1 MQSNQSSA
9 VPNKVTKLKHKS
21 NLMQSI
27 DICYVG
33 SDFIDSLATK
43 LYSEFNFNVDI
54 FADAESLLGFM
65 SKITLKEAPGAILLE
80 AESEGVSDIIS
91 KLRSNPLV
99 SGIIVILLNR
109 NKDLT
114 SVLISQKYSANDI
127 YYYPFNPEIIAER
140 INFLIKVKLL
150 KSSEDLKF
158 STLPVQYKPP
168 VLSRIFSFSVALI
181 LIILLSPLLLLTAL
195 IIRLESKGPI
205 IYKSKRA
212 GTGYQV
218 FDFYK
223 FRSMVAGADE
233 KLETLSKT
241 QNQYTSG
248 DQANQAFV
256 KILNDPRIT
265 KFGKLIRKTSIDE
278 LPQLFNVL
286 KGDMMLVG
294 NRPLPLYEA
303 EMLTSDEFALR
314 FLGPAGITGLW
325 QISKRGKAEM
335 SDTERKHL
343 DNDYAKHR
351 SFLGDIKIM
360 LKTVPAMLQKENV

>member
-1 MQSNQSSA
+1 MQSNQSSNS
-9 VPNKVTKLKHKS
+9 PDKVKKLKHKS

-27 DICYVG
+27 DIFYVG
-33 SDFIDSLATK
+33 SNFVNSLATK
-43 LYSEFNFNVDI
+43 LYSDLNFNVDI
-54 FADAESLLGFM
+54 FESAESLREFL
-65 SKITLKEAPGAILLE
+65 SKLSLKEAPGAMLLEVNSEDELNIISELRTNPLIGGIIIILLTQNKE
-80 AESEGVSDIIS
+80 
-91 KLRSNPLV
+91 
-99 SGIIVILLNR
+99 LNL
-109 NKDLT
+109 NS
-114 SVLISQKYSANDI
+114 SVKYSANDM
-127 YYYPFNPEIIAER
+127 YYYPFNADVIAER
-140 INFLIKVKLL
+140 INFLIKIKLL
-150 KSSEDLKF
+150 KSSEELKF
-158 STLPVQYKPP
+158 TSPPVQYKPP

-181 LIILLSPLLLLTAL
+181 LIIILSPFLLLTAL
-195 IIRLESKGPI
+195 IVRLESKGPV

-223 FRSMVAGADE
+223 FRSMIADADK

-241 QNQYTSG
+241 HNQYVS
-248 DQANQAFV
+248 DNKENQAFV

-265 KFGKLIRKTSIDE
+265 KFGKFIRKTSIDE

-335 SDTERKHL
+335 SDSERKHL

-351 SFLGDIKIM
+351 SFLGDIRIM
-360 LKTVPAMLQKENV
+360 LKTIPAMLQKENV